1 MYFLLEPKPSKKDEL
16 PNDVPKAFCELPPT
30 TVKTQY
36 SEESDARA
44 HAQVATSKLWPINHG
59 KDVLNFYII
68 NEDDLASVGLNADN
82 IKSWAEKWNQHPYS
96 TVIPKLRSSGDSN
109 SDIRIK
115 ISKQFLPMGCYS
127 FCSADPNGRSR
138 SAVGVDAELVDK
150 SEPTMV
156 LGFIKGRSDY
166 NKHIVIHEFGH
177 ALGMEHEHQRSM
189 FWSVAKKF
197 IDVDKMKKDKSLKNT
212 DIDGDYL
219 EILQCGDGSDKYDPD
234 SVMHYW

>member
-1 MYFLLEPKPSKKDEL
+1 MYFLLEPKPSKEDEL

-30 TVKTQY
+30 TVKTRY

-44 HAQVATSKLWPINHG
+44 RAQVATGKLWPINHG
-59 KDVLNFYII
+59 KDVLRFYII
-68 NEDDLASVGLNADN
+68 NPDDLARVGLNASN
-82 IKSWAEKWNQHPYS
+82 IKSWAEKWDQHTDS
-96 TVIPKLRSSGDSN
+96 NVIPKLQPSGHSN

-115 ISKQFLPMGCYS
+115 ISKQLLPMDCYL
-127 FCSADPNGRSR
+127 FCSADPNGASW

-156 LGFIKGRSDY
+156 LGFVKGRSDY
-166 NKHIVIHEFGH
+166 NEHIAIHEFGH
-177 ALGMEHEHQRSM
+177 ALGMEHEHQRSI

-197 IDVDKMKKDKSLKNT
+197 IDVDKMKKDKRINGEYWESL
-212 DIDGDYL
+212 
-219 EILQCGDGSDKYDPD
+219 QRGDGSDKYDPD

>member
-1 MYFLLEPKPSKKDEL
+1 MHFLLEPKPSKEDEL
-16 PNDVPKAFCELPPT
+16 LNDVPKAFFCELPPS
-30 TVKTQY
+30 TVETQY
-36 SEESDARA
+36 SEESVACA
-44 HAQVATSKLWPINHG
+44 HAQVATSKLWPISHG
-59 KDVLNFYII
+59 KDVLSFYII
-68 NEDDLASVGLNADN
+68 NQDVLASVGLNADN

-197 IDVDKMKKDKSLKNT
+197 IDVDKMKKDERFN
-212 DIDGDYL
+212 GEYL
-219 EILQCGDGSDKYDPD
+219 ESSLQCGDGSDKYDPD